1 MGIRS
6 SLFAAFL
13 FVTAACSAQTPSNL
27 VRLYDAA
34 WYFSSGNPARIARLS
49 LLRDSVN
56 NRIANLC
63 LPGTPV
69 ARLDAP
75 DIDRRLQN
83 LTKGR
88 VLRVQDGICRVAFPV
103 FLGPRRDSI
112 ATVAAQIAAALE
124 DQAAQTV
131 RALRAAGVD
140 DRMAFHLLWSRVIDR
155 IWDDAWE
162 LSGLPGDLP
171 AVAWVLSPPHR
182 YAVGTNYMQV
192 AGGGSLALTWAP
204 SFHEHLSPLSDAAW
218 DLTRIA
224 WHRALDGDSTVPALT
239 TYGVVDAE
247 GHSHLFAHPIAG
259 PLDRLMDSLAVAY
272 AAVAGRSCDWEREA
286 RRFGIDAG
294 DLFVVLL
301 HETAYEVFER
311 LDRSGALTVPRVLTG
326 GADRSEAVSLI
337 SVATGSP
344 PSALDEAMAAYRRAG
359 WHGTPEAVD
368 RFRQYLDEHPDDAD
382 AYFFLGVSLFDLREW
397 DDAIAALTRTEA
409 LTRGDTAQLRRYDWA
424 RIWIGHVYDVR
435 GNRAAALA
443 AYREV
448 LGRPHDSGPQTMSQY
463 GIAPVTAKAWAR
475 QRLDTPFR
483 LPRR

>member
-1 MGIRS
+1 MRVRR
-6 SLFAAFL
+6 SLFAAIMFL
-13 FVTAACSAQTPSNL
+13 TAACSAQAPSD
-27 VRLYDAA
+27 VIQLYDAE
-34 WYFSSGNPARIARLS
+34 WYFSSGNPARVARLS

-56 NRIANLC
+56 NRIANMC
-63 LPGTPV
+63 LAGTPV
-69 ARLDAP
+69 AHLAAP
-75 DIDRRLQN
+75 DIDRRLQD

-103 FLGPRRDSI
+103 FLGRRRDSL
-112 ATVAAQIAAALE
+112 ATVAAQIAVALE

-155 IWDDAWE
+155 IWDEAWE
-162 LSGLPGDLP
+162 RSGLAGDLP

-204 SFHEHLSPLSDAAW
+204 PFQEHLSPLSDAAW

-247 GHSHLFAHPIAG
+247 GQSHLFAYPIG
-259 PLDRLMDSLAVAY
+259 GRVDRLRDSLAVEY
-272 AAVAGRSCDWEREA
+272 ASVAGRSCDWEREA
-286 RRFGIDAG
+286 HRFEVQAG

-301 HETAYEVFER
+301 HEAAYEVFEH
-311 LDRSGALTVPRVLTG
+311 LDRSGELTVPGLLTG
-326 GADRSEAVSLI
+326 GSDRSQAVYLMSI
-337 SVATGSP
+337 ATGSP
-344 PSALDEAMAAYRRAG
+344 LTPLDEAMAAYRRAG

-368 RFRQYLDEHPDDAD
+368 HFRRYLAEHPEDAD
-382 AYFFLGVSLFDLREW
+382 ASFFLGLSIFDLREW

-409 LTRGDTAQLRRYDWA
+409 LTRGDTAQRMRYDWA
-424 RIWIGHVYDVR
+424 RIWIGHVHDVR
-435 GNRAAALA
+435 GDRAAALA

-448 LGRPHDSGPQTMSQY
+448 LERSRDSGRLTMSQY
-463 GIAPVTAKAWAR
+463 GIGPVTAKAWAR

-483 LPRR
+483 LRR